1 MFMQRKRLKGIVG
14 SVVIS
19 SLLLTTGFSAAS
31 EKSTVAA
38 QDKKYEKKENV
49 TSIQLLDQG
58 KWAQDTYGA
67 IQDLINE
74 YGAKSSKYKIEKKPY
89 AIFDW
94 DNTSI
99 MNDTEEAL
107 FFYQIDHLK
116 FDLTPEEFYTVLK
129 TNIPEGPFSKD
140 YKNSSGELVTLEA
153 ITNDLKRDYE
163 YLYHHYKG
171 LKGSQSLDAIRATDY
186 FQDFKVK
193 LYFLYKAIGDTY
205 STDISYPWV
214 LYLFS
219 NMSVE
224 EVQQLA
230 ETSNDLNLGAG
241 ISEEKLT
248 SPQPLHG
255 DAGVV
260 SVSHINGLRLAPEIS
275 NLMHTFQNN
284 GIDVYV
290 VSASMEEV
298 VEVFASNPKYGY
310 NLPEENVFGMR
321 LKKEAGNIKPVYEEN
336 YPFTAGHGKPETI
349 INEISSKKGGYGPIF
364 VAGDSNTDY
373 EMLTEFKDTKLRLI
387 INRVSGG
394 KIGELSKLAA
404 SRMGKNNAKYVLQG
418 RNENTGLW
426 IPTEYTIKL
435 GTNEKVLLA
444 NH

>member
-1 MFMQRKRLKGIVG
+1 MQRKRLKGIVG

-19 SLLLTTGFSAAS
+19 SFLLTTGFSAAAEES
-31 EKSTVAA
+31 AA
-38 QDKKYEKKENV
+38 QGKKHQKQESV

-58 KWAQDTYGA
+58 KWAPDTYRA
-67 IQDLINE
+67 VQDLINE
-74 YGAKSSKYKIEKKPY
+74 YGVKSSKYKVEKKPY

-116 FDLTPEEFYTVLK
+116 FDLTPEEFYKVLK

-140 YKNSSGELVTLEA
+140 YKNSNGELVTLEE
-153 ITNDLKRDYE
+153 ITKDLKRDYE
-163 YLYHHYKG
+163 YLYRHYKG
-171 LKGSQSLDAIRATDY
+171 LKGDQSLDAIHATDY
-186 FQDFKVK
+186 FKDFKVK
-193 LYFLYKAIGDTY
+193 LYFLYEAIGDTY
-205 STDISYPWV
+205 STDVSYPWV

-224 EVQQLA
+224 EVQHLA
-230 ETSNDLNLGAG
+230 EISNNLNLGAG

-248 SPQPLHG
+248 SPQRLHG

-260 SVSHINGLRLAPEIS
+260 SISHINGLRLAPEIS

-321 LKKEAGNIKPVYEEN
+321 LKKEDGNIQPVYEEN

-349 INEISSKKGGYGPIF
+349 INEIASKKGGYGPIF
-364 VAGDSNTDY
+364 VAGDSSTDY

-404 SRMGKNNAKYVLQG
+404 SRMGKNNPKFVLQG

-435 GTNEKVLLA
+435 GTNEKILLA
-444 NH
+444 NQ

>member
-1 MFMQRKRLKGIVG
+1 MFMQRKKLKGIVG
-14 SVVIS
+14 SIVIS
-19 SLLLTTGFSAAS
+19 SLLLTTGFSATS
-31 EKSTVAA
+31 EKSKVAD
-38 QDKKYEKKENV
+38 QDKKFEKKENLS
-49 TSIQLLDQG
+49 SIQMLDQG
-58 KWAQDTYGA
+58 KWAPNTYEA
-67 IQDLINE
+67 IQDLINK
-74 YGAKSSKYKIEKKPY
+74 YGAKSSRYKSEKKPY

-107 FFYQIDHLK
+107 FFYQIDQMK
-116 FDLTPEEFYTVLK
+116 FNLTPEEFYTVIK
-129 TNIPEGPFSKD
+129 TNIPDGPFSNA
-140 YKNSSGELVTLEA
+140 YKNNNGELVTLEA
-153 ITNDLKRDYE
+153 ITNDLKRDYD
-163 YLYHHYKG
+163 YLYRHYKVLIG
-171 LKGSQSLDAIRATDY
+171 DQSLDEIRATDY

-193 LYFLYKAIGDTY
+193 LYFLYEAIGDTY

-219 NMSVE
+219 NMSVG
-224 EVQQLA
+224 EVKQLA
-230 ETSNDLNLGAG
+230 EDSNDLNLGAG
-241 ISEEKLT
+241 ISKEKLT
-248 SPQPLHG
+248 SPQQLHG

-260 SVSHINGLRLAPEIS
+260 SISHITGLRLAPEIS

-321 LKKEAGNIKPVYEEN
+321 LKKESGNIKPVYEEN
-336 YPFTAGHGKPETI
+336 YPITAGQGKTKTI
-349 INEISSKKGGYGPIF
+349 INEIASNKGGCGPIF

-373 EMLTEFKDTKLRLI
+373 EMLTEFKDTKLSLI
-387 INRVSGG
+387 INRVSGS

-404 SRMGKNNAKYVLQG
+404 SRMGKNNPKYVLQG

-426 IPTEYTIKL
+426 IPTESTIKL